1 MLFTEAYIKGMD
13 FSKTYITIINCKY
26 NGKVMKNV
34 TDPEDYADQLYYY
47 VYDNPSEEKSYP
59 VITVL

>member
-1 MLFTEAYIKGMD
+1 MD
-13 FSKTYITIINCKY
+13 FSKTYIAIINCKY